1 MPHVSRTEVLI
12 RSLPVQG
19 YKLSGRISH
28 FILVRIFPRLFSL
41 EHFNAQLCPR

>member
-1 MPHVSRTEVLI
+1 MPHVSRTEALI
-12 RSLPVQG
+12 RSLPAQ
-19 YKLSGRISH
+19 GRISH